1 MLVLLLGRVHPSPID
16 GNWKHNIN
24 SLNYTKKLQEGN
36 MGVGFGFMGM
46 KNWDEI

>member
-1 MLVLLLGRVHPSPID
+1 MLVLLLGRIHPSAID
-16 GNWKHNIN
+16 GNWNNN